1 MDDCENGDSSDIDND
16 EPWPEATRTG
26 IMSSV
31 IMKMPHLFL
40 CNKFAR
46 VFNTLF
52 ARSSNK

>member
-1 MDDCENGDSSDIDND
+1 MDDSENGDSSDND

-31 IMKMPHLFL
+31 IMKIMPHLFL

-52 ARSSNK
+52 AGSSNK